1 MQLIDPITLKKIE
14 FKDIKKVYSEGGEIF
29 DLYQPDGSEI
39 TEIQSNFYS
48 KVKFPSYENNFS
60 FADILE
66 KAKKSLWLKKLDEEI
81 PFGAKVLE
89 AGCGT
94 GQLSISLS
102 RFNRSIH
109 AIDISVGSLIA
120 ASSFIL
126 RNHIKNVNL
135 YRMNIHK
142 MAFENEIFDI
152 IISNGVIHH
161 MKNPYLAFL
170 DLVKK
175 LKKDGYIIIGLYHR
189 YSRLFHNFR
198 RFLVNKFGLSKNL
211 FDPRFKKISSKEK
224 IFAWFLDQYKN
235 PHESTHTLDEVINWF
250 QKSNIEIINCL
261 PFDFD
266 INKKILQKNIDTQI
280 YEYRK
285 NKFFLFLKE
294 LSAIF
299 NYQQIMDGG
308 FFVVIGKKNK

>member
-1 MQLIDPITLKKIE
+1 MQLIHPVTLKKIE
-14 FKDIKKVYSEGGEIF
+14 LKDVKKVYGVEGEVF
-29 DLYQPDGSEI
+29 DLYQSDDSKI

-48 KVKFPSYENNFS
+48 TVRFPSYENKES
-60 FADILE
+60 FAHILD

-81 PFGAKVLE
+81 PFGAIVLE

-94 GQLSISLS
+94 GQLSIALS

-109 AIDISVGSLIA
+109 AIDISVGSLIT
-120 ASSFIL
+120 ASSFIV

-161 MKNPYLAFL
+161 MKNPYLAFR
-170 DLVKK
+170 DLIKK
-175 LKKDGYIIIGLYHR
+175 LKKGGYIILGLYHK
-189 YSRLFHNFR
+189 YSRLFHYFR
-198 RFLVNKFGLSKNL
+198 RFLVNNFGLSKNL
-211 FDPRFKKISSKEK
+211 LDPRFKQITSEEKISS
-224 IFAWFLDQYKN
+224 WFLDQYKN
-235 PHESTHTLDEVINWF
+235 PHESSHTFNEVISWF
-250 QKSNIEIINCL
+250 QKNNIEVINCL

-266 INKKILQKNIDTQI
+266 VNQKILHKNIDSQI

-308 FFVVIGKKNK
+308 FFVVIGKKN